1 MTGQKQ
7 QILDYMRAHNGITT
21 YTAFQMRITR
31 LAARIRELKDMGYNI
46 ISIRKVSENNK
57 PYVLY
62 KLMEEQK

>member
-7 QILDYMRAHNGITT
+7 QILDYMRQHNGITT

-31 LAARIRELKDMGYNI
+31 LAARIRELRDLGYTI
-46 ISIRKVSENNK
+46 TSERKVSENNK

-62 KLMEEQK
+62 KLVEEQK